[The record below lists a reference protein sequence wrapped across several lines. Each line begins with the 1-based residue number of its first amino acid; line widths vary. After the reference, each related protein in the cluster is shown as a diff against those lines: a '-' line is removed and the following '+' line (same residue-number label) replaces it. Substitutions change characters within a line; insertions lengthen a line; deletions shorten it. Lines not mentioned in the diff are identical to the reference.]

1 MKPSP
6 LSFVRIEVSE
16 MEKDLHKLELLRRI
30 AELEKEEKWHLDVED
45 DPETYPLMPD
55 DVDYLN
61 EKLINKIKNK
71 IANIAGTRFFD
82 KMIKDRQLIITEVR
96 GIENFKAVKGGKIVT
111 CNHFSVC
118 DNYAVW
124 VALRDYMDGKMLYKV
139 IREGNYTNP
148 PKPFGLFMRH
158 CNTLPISSQ
167 LATMKKF
174 MHAVKTLLSRGETIL
189 IYPEQSMW
197 WNYRK
202 PKPMQDG
209 AFSLA
214 VKNNA
219 PIVPI
224 FITMEDSEV
233 MGSDGFFV
241 QEYTINILPAIYPD
255 RSLYKGDAVK
265 KMKEENYKAW
275 VKVYEDFYGKPLVYG
290 EE

>member
-1 MKPSP
+1 
-6 LSFVRIEVSE
+6 
-16 MEKDLHKLELLRRI
+16 MEKSEHKLELLRRI
-30 AELEKEEKWHLDVED
+30 AELEKKELWHLDVED

-55 DVDYLN
+55 QVDYLN

-71 IANIAGTRFFD
+71 IANKAGSKFFD
-82 KMIKDRQLIITEVR
+82 KMIADGQLVIKEVK
-96 GIENFKAVKGGKIVT
+96 GIENFTAVEGGKLVT
-111 CNHFSVC
+111 CNHFSVG

-124 VALRDYMDGKMLYKV
+124 VALRDYMGGKLLYKV

-158 CNTLPISSQ
+158 CNTLPLSSQ
-167 LATMKKF
+167 LSTMKKF
-174 MHAVKTLLSRGETIL
+174 SKAVKTLLNRGETIL

-209 AFSLA
+209 AFALA
-214 VKNNA
+214 VRNNT

-224 FITMEDSEV
+224 FITMTDSDV
-233 MGSDGFFV
+233 LDGDGFPV
-241 QEYTINILPAIYPD
+241 QEYTLNILPAIYPD
-255 RSLYKGDAVK
+255 QSLPSGERKD
-265 KMKEENYKAW
+265 KMKRENYEAW
-275 VKVYEDFYGKPLVYG
+275 VKVYEEFYRKPLVYG

>member
-1 MKPSP
+1 
-6 LSFVRIEVSE
+6 
-16 MEKDLHKLELLRRI
+16 MEKSPHKLELIRRI
-30 AELEKEEKWHLDVED
+30 AELEKNELWHLDVED

-55 DVDYLN
+55 MVDYLN
-61 EKLINKIKNK
+61 EKLSSKIKNK
-71 IANIAGTRFFD
+71 IANIAGARFFD
-82 KMIKDRQLIITEVR
+82 KMIDKRQLIIKEVR
-96 GIENFKAVKGGKIVT
+96 GIENFTSVKGGKIVT

-124 VALRDYMDGKMLYKV
+124 VALRDYMDGRMLYKV

-158 CNTLPISSQ
+158 CNTLPLSSQ
-167 LATMKKF
+167 AATMKKF
-174 MHAVKTLLSRGETIL
+174 MRAVKILLQRGETIL

-209 AFSLA
+209 AFTLA
-214 VKNNA
+214 VRNNT

-233 MGSDGFFV
+233 PDGDGFFV
-241 QEYTINILPAIYPD
+241 QEYTLHILPAIYPNAAL
-255 RSLYKGDAVK
+255 SNVEAK
-265 KMKEENYKAW
+265 KAMKKENYEAW
-275 VKVYEDFYGKPLVYG
+275 VRVYEDFYKKPLVYG